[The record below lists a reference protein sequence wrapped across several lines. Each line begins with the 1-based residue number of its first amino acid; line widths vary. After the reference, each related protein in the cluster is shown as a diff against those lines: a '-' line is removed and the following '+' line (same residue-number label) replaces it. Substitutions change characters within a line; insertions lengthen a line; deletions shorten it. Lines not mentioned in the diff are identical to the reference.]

1 MIYLEILTHFQGWY
15 NFTIIDRVWSDL
27 LSASEEVQSS
37 VLFKHD
43 LVDVTR
49 QYLQNKIEELYPR
62 LINAFRVN
70 EKIEFFELSGQFID
84 VMLDMDRILAT
95 NSDFLLGRWLKQ
107 AKALASSESEAELF
121 EINARNQITI
131 WGPSG
136 QIVDYAMKQ
145 WAGVVK
151 DYCLPRWRLF
161 FETCLTALNE
171 RKNFNSNKF
180 RDRVFKDVEHPW
192 TVANDEYTTEGS
204 GHTIRISK
212 ELYGKW
218 IGRDLSGTSP

>member
-1 MIYLEILTHFQGWY
+1 M
-15 NFTIIDRVWSDL
+15 IIDRVWSDL

-37 VLFKHD
+37 VLYKHD

-49 QYLQNKIEELYPR
+49 QFLQNKIEELYPR
-62 LINAFRVN
+62 LINAFRAN
-70 EKIEFFELSGQFID
+70 EKSEFLELTGQFIEA
-84 VMLDMDRILAT
+84 MLDMDRILST
-95 NSDFLLGRWLKQ
+95 NADFLLGRWLKQ
-107 AKALASSESEAELF
+107 AKAMAASEGEAELF

-161 FETCLTALNE
+161 FDTCLTALNE
-171 RKNFNSNKF
+171 RKNFNANKF

-192 TVANDEYTTEGS
+192 TVANDEYATEGT
-204 GHTIRISK
+204 GHSIRVSR
-212 ELYGKW
+212 ELFAKW
-218 IGRDLSGTSP
+218 IGRDLSGSAL